1 MIKIVVDT
9 TIHQGPTNADL
20 PELAARLERMKTSQ
34 TALRAAYSSLER
46 QAAESLSE
54 FAVHLAEARRDAA
67 HERDRAD
74 RLEKQLEASD
84 KLVDELRGALVLF
97 KLPIESREN
106 VIGIVRGAVA

>member
-1 MIKIVVDT
+1 MNSIAIDITVIET
-9 TIHQGPTNADL
+9 GGAESA
-20 PELAARLERMKTSQ
+20 ELAARLERMKSSQ

-54 FAVHLAEARRDAA
+54 FAARLAEARRDAA

-74 RLEKQLEASD
+74 RLEQQLEASD

-97 KLPIESREN
+97 KLPSDSREN
-106 VIGIVRGAVA
+106 VIGIVRGAAA